1 MKHKKDVAGELY
13 TQIKSLKQKS
23 GKKEK
28 NGRKKIKSLSTQLHN
43 EQSESIK
50 RKVKTK
56 SKL

>member
-28 NGRKKIKSLSTQLHN
+28 EKIKSLSTQLHN